1 MSESTNWIS
10 ISGKQ
15 LFIAAL
21 EGGFTEEA
29 NEYLNKFD
37 AVNIYNVIYGNYL
50 NIMRFLIK
58 NNVEIGEN
66 VEIINA
72 ASGSGHL
79 EMIKLLLEHGAKIGD
94 DAIVNAIYGRHLDI
108 VKFLVECGVQ
118 VNNHDLS
125 TVIKVGDKKLIKY
138 ILEIFPESQATITI
152 DGNNLFMLFSGE
164 IELLKML
171 LKIVKIP
178 TENLNKIYNNAIVT
192 GNYDFAAQLHYVLD
206 VCFET
211 NIHSDISSAI
221 IKGLDNSIENNKYH
235 AIANIIDKAGIN
247 IPHQYKHLVNNI
259 NDDMDLKEF
268 DFIYGLTHKL
278 AQHYINLAKVKLE
291 NNLLSQ
297 TVNENEINQAK
308 KILNEIF
315 NADSQA
321 RLEGFQELKHIFP
334 DDMELSKIVNEFD
347 AYHMVVG
354 NALNRLDKDF
364 TLEVLALNGVSVPVF
379 EEDITVY
386 RGFVADLDD
395 GSVDILFKY
404 GTRAFGKTKMQKTL
418 GFHIDESWN
427 QLKVEKAYLWPYGG
441 TYVSVEPFMAS
452 VFALGFTSKVKGENI
467 LLEIKLQA
475 GAPKICGCYS
485 REYELVP
492 NNVEGSEIIA
502 VYKLNNKKMIKS
514 VYKNPYLQDASLTPR
529 YVVGDIIEK
538 DKEAIQKYNSLDCKR
553 IEYGDYNDFL
563 TKYSYSEETLKPFF
577 EGRPV
582 YEEVITVEQ
591 ADPEFECDLTLQ
603 CC

>member
-1 MSESTNWIS
+1 MDALKNYKNIS
-10 ISGKQ
+10 REQ

-21 EGGFTEEA
+21 EGGFTQEA

-37 AVNIYNVIYGNYL
+37 VVSIYDVVDGNYL
-50 NIMRFLIK
+50 NIMKFLIK
-58 NNVEIGEN
+58 GNVEFGKN
-66 VEIINA
+66 AGIITV

-118 VNNHDLS
+118 VRNHDLS

-138 ILEIFPESQATITI
+138 ILEIFPEPQATITI
-152 DGNNLFMLFSGE
+152 DENNLFILSGE

-192 GNYDFAAQLHYVLD
+192 GNYDFAAQLHYGLD

-211 NIHSDISSAI
+211 NIHSDISNAI

-235 AIANIIDKAGIN
+235 AIANIIDKAGIK
-247 IPHQYKHLVNNI
+247 IPRQHKHLVNNI
-259 NDDMDLKEF
+259 NDDIDSKEF

-297 TVNENEINQAK
+297 TVNENKINQAK

-315 NADSQA
+315 NEDSQA
-321 RLEGFQELKHIFP
+321 RLEGFQELKCIFP

-354 NALNRLDKDF
+354 NALNRLDNDF

-475 GAPKICGCYS
+475 GAPKICGCYP

-553 IEYGDYNDFL
+553 IEYEGYNDFL
-563 TKYSYSEETLKPFF
+563 TKYSYSEEMLKPFF

-582 YEEVITVEQ
+582 YEEVVAAEKSE
-591 ADPEFECDLTLQ
+591 PEFECDLTLQ